1 MKISVLLFLDRI
13 YWYLA
18 RGEKQMIQ
26 LNSSDDVLN
35 LHHRVDDL
43 QHAFPSIELV
53 HHPYRLVRDRLER
66 DIDD

>member
-1 MKISVLLFLDRI
+1 
-13 YWYLA
+13 
-18 RGEKQMIQ
+18 MIQ